1 MKMRIH
7 IVVFSVFWDAHYAN
21 GAASVET
28 SIETFTSLLAP
39 QNTKEQ
45 PQWEKQKSKE
55 MSPFSEDDD
64 EDEVDNEVVVYV
76 MMRRGMTLMMM
87 MRRGVKLM
95 MTMRAS
101 IFQESLSNR

>member
-1 MKMRIH
+1 MRIH

-55 MSPFSEDDD
+55 MSPFSED
-64 EDEVDNEVVVYV
+64 EVDNEVVVYV
-76 MMRRGMTLMMM
+76 MMRRRMTLMMM

>member
-55 MSPFSEDDD
+55 MSPFSED
-64 EDEVDNEVVVYV
+64 EVDNEVVVYV

-87 MRRGVKLM
+87 MRRRGVKLM